1 MFRNHIQADVHGVCD
16 VQKVLCTQGSPRP
29 TEAVLRGAVLGHIA
43 LHKFLEAFS
52 ATRRCWQL
60 LRGLSYTRM
69 ALVVDHACDGSAV
82 PTEGLRQCFN
92 CVASIVQLPD
102 AENWGGVNLGIM
114 CVPFMQFM

>member
-1 MFRNHIQADVHGVCD
+1 MFRNNIQSVEHVVCD
-16 VQKVLCTQGSPRP
+16 VKKVLGTQGAPRAS
-29 TEAVLRGAVLGHIA
+29 EAVLRGAVLGHIA
-43 LHKFLEAFS
+43 LHKFLEAFT

-102 AENWGGVNLGIM
+102 AENLRGVNLGIM